1 MTAIEFYGYSDDTV
15 IAEKDGHYKDAGAF
29 DMVRVCEITAPDGSQ
44 VCVFGTYCPNNQGN
58 GWGFGIMQ
66 AGDEDGA
73 PVPEWARNVRFERN
87 DDPDYSVRMFLDAP
101 DGSTFRWL
109 GEDDEEEEE

>member
-1 MTAIEFYGYSDDTV
+1 MTETIEFYGYSDDTV

-87 DDPDYSVRMFLDAP
+87 DDPDYSVRMYLDAP
-101 DGSTFRWL
+101 EGSTFRWL
-109 GEDDEEEEE
+109 GEDDEYRG